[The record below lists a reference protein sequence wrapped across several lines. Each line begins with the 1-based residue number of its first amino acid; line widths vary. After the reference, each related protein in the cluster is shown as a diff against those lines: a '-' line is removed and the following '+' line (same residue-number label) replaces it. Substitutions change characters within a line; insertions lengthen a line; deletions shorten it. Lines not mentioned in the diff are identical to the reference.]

1 MSIVE
6 LGEQRAESRERRA
19 ESRVLMKFVVIY
31 MAVMTVAITASEIMA
46 AAAVGITATASEIMA
61 AAAVGITANESV
73 AVAAVKLDKSG
84 QGRCGRGFGY
94 SRPVRRPR
102 P

>member
-6 LGEQRAESRERRA
+6 LGEQRAESR
-19 ESRVLMKFVVIY
+19 VLIKFVVIY

-46 AAAVGITATASEIMA
+46 AAAMGIMA
-61 AAAVGITANESV
+61 NASV
-73 AVAAVKLDKSG
+73 AMAAVKLDRSD
-84 QGRCGRGFGY
+84 QGRCGHRRGY